1 MAERLK
7 NNKAEVDKLLL
18 LEGTTVNSYVNENS
32 YWDELCDA
40 VTQKDTAWVSENMA
54 TPLGLPL
61 YKADIL
67 NIIDYDGNTIY
78 KKQWNKNYAEA
89 AIKLPEHISFLDT
102 LKSKIINNYCIKTG
116 SNYALI
122 TAASIVHSNDY
133 SRKEKPLGFLI
144 VGKRLDSSY
153 LNSLALLNSDFKY
166 SYIKKGYPQE
176 ENINVAEAQLTFTKS
191 INCINGL
198 PVRIKVTAQVPEIK
212 VYSGYVRYSLIS
224 FLILVS
230 AVIFLLFYFFIK
242 RFFDP
247 LIKISLALQKKSS
260 AALQNLKKEN
270 TDLGQVALLIDT
282 HFSQTGA
289 LEAEINSRKKSEA
302 ALTQA
307 LEGVKKSTFEKV
319 KAEQAAEAKSEFLS
333 IMSHEIRTPIN
344 GVIGIA
350 NLLKEENLTAK
361 QQEYISILNFS
372 AKHLM
377 SLVTD
382 ILDFSKIE
390 SGKVDFEKSSFDL
403 HQICHSLYHM
413 HKVNA
418 DEKGV
423 KLLYTPDKNFN
434 SALYGDAVRLN
445 QVLTNLLSNA
455 LKFTQKGTV
464 SLTYKMLAESESACT
479 VEFRIKDS
487 GIGMTE
493 EEQERIFDGFSQAN
507 NKISG
512 EFGGTGLGLTI
523 CKKLVE
529 LQGGKIRVFSQP
541 GHGSE
546 FIFYIIF
553 EKYAFAPVVADLPVI
568 TSRSQNLLNGM
579 KVLVAEDNKINIIVI
594 KNFLE
599 KWGINYKIGNT
610 GKEAVD
616 LVCNE
621 PFDLVLMDLHMPEMN
636 GEDATKIIRSND
648 NVKISK
654 LPIIALTANASA
666 DTQRKLLNE
675 GFDNYISKP
684 FNPDNLFK
692 LLKKYYY
699 EN

>member
-1 MAERLK
+1 MERLK
-7 NNKAEVDKLLL
+7 NNKAEVDKILL
-18 LEGTTVNSYVNENS
+18 LEGATVYSYVNENS
-32 YWDELCDA
+32 YWDELCNA
-40 VTQKDTAWVSENMA
+40 LIQKDTAWVSENMS
-54 TPLGLPL
+54 TPLSLPM
-61 YKADIL
+61 YNADIL
-67 NIIDYDGNTIY
+67 WLIDYEGNTFY
-78 KKQWNKNYAEA
+78 KKQWSSLA
-89 AIKLPEHISFLDT
+89 AGNTINLPYNVSFIDT
-102 LKSKIINNYCIKTG
+102 LKSKIINTYCTKTG
-116 SNYALI
+116 SNYTLL
-122 TAASIVHSNDY
+122 TAASIVHGNDY
-133 SRKEKPLGFLI
+133 DRKEKPLGFLMA
-144 VGKRLDSSY
+144 GKLLDSNF
-153 LNSLALLNSDFKY
+153 LNSLTRLNSAFKY
-166 SYIKKGYPQE
+166 SYIKKGQPQE
-176 ENINVAEAQLTFTKS
+176 ENINVAEAELTFTKS
-191 INCINGL
+191 IACINGAPL
-198 PVRIKVTAQVPEIK
+198 HIKVTAQVPEIK
-212 VYSGYVRYSLIS
+212 VYSSFVRYSLIS

-230 AVIFLLFYFFIK
+230 AIIFLLFYFFII
-242 RFFDP
+242 RFFNP
-247 LIKISLALQKKSS
+247 IIKISQ
-260 AALQNLKKEN
+260 ALQNKSALPIKYLKEKN
-270 TDLGQVALLIDT
+270 TDLGQVALLVDT
-282 HFSQTGA
+282 HFNQTGV
-289 LEAEINSRKKSEA
+289 LEAEISSRKKSEE
-302 ALTQA
+302 ALKLA

-350 NLLKEENLTAK
+350 NLLKEENLTVK

-403 HQICHSLYHM
+403 HQLCHSLYHM

-418 DEKGV
+418 DERGI
-423 KLLYTPDKNFN
+423 KLLYTPDRNFN
-434 SALYGDAVRLN
+434 TALYGDAVRLN
-445 QVLTNLLSNA
+445 QVLTNLISNA
-455 LKFTQKGTV
+455 IKFTQKGTV
-464 SLTYKMLAESESACT
+464 AVSYKMLAESESACT

-493 EEQERIFDGFSQAN
+493 EEQEKIFEGFSQAN

-523 CKKLVE
+523 CKKLIE

-546 FIFYIIF
+546 FIFYINF
-553 EKYAFAPVVADLPVI
+553 EKYAYAPVIPDMPAI
-568 TSRSQNLLNGM
+568 TSRSQNILNGM

-599 KWGINYKIGNT
+599 KWGIHYKISNT

-616 LVCNE
+616 MVCAE
-621 PFDLVLMDLHMPEMN
+621 AFDLVLMDLHMPEMN
-636 GEDATKIIRSND
+636 GEDATKIIRSNG
-648 NVKISK
+648 NEKISK
-654 LPIIALTANASA
+654 VPIIALTANASA
-666 DTQRKLLNE
+666 DTQRKLLTE

-692 LLKKYYY
+692 ILKKYYY